1 MTSETRCGLTIETDD
16 TGLIGLR
23 NIGEDAVNHANQH
36 TVLERVT
43 SVLDN
48 WDNVCAVCSHV
59 DEITS
64 RTVGE
69 LDGEDGA
76 LRANDISN
84 VRHTGT

>member
-69 LDGEDGA
+69 LDSENGA